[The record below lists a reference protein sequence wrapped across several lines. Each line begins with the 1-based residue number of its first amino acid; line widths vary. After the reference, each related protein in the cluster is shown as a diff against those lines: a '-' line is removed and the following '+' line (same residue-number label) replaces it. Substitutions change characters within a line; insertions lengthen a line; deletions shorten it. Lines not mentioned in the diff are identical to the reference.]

1 MSRRN
6 KKKFNIYE
14 ASPGLENTEKYGT
27 KKYSSKKKK
36 ELKKLYNEF
45 LKLHNK
51 KKLKSYDV
59 VYKKGKNRTWKIEG
73 PTTTTST
80 IIQGK
85 NRNFLT
91 KKNKS
96 TIKGV
101 KRSWTLKNRAKS
113 K

>member
-1 MSRRN
+1 MNRRN
-6 KKKFNIYE
+6 RKKFSIYD

-27 KKYSSKKKK
+27 KKYSSTKKR

-73 PTTTTST
+73 PTTTSL
-80 IIQGK
+80 IQGK

-101 KRSWTLKNRAKS
+101 KRSWTLKNKAKS